1 MPGQLI
7 GWLVSLIGGAVG
19 GYAAGAWFK
28 KLGLGA
34 VWNSIVG
41 VIGGLVCGPALTAT
55 VGAGLLVNIVASLVG
70 GGVFVAVA
78 GLLKPEKPSS

>member
-7 GWLVSLIGGAVG
+7 WLLVSLIGGAVG

-28 KLGLGA
+28 KLSFGA

-41 VIGGLVCGPALTAT
+41 VIGGVICGPTLAAT
-55 VGAGLLVNIVASLVG
+55 LGAGVLVSIVASLAG

-78 GLLKPEKPSS
+78 GLLKPEKPAP